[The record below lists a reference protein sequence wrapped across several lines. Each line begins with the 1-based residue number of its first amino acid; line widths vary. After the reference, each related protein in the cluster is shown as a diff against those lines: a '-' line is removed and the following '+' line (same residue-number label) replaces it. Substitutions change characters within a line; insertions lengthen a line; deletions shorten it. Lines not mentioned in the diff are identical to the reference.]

1 MTKLLHETMAFDP
14 ELGIRYR
21 HIDYRGR
28 QCPKHWHN
36 CFECLLVT
44 EGQLEFYLD
53 GEVHQLTVGDF
64 VIINPCEVHGSYSL
78 KQYTKAYMLQFPES
92 MFNAEKGKK
101 IERIGNP
108 IIRAENETMQHFLHT
123 ISTTFQSLD
132 KAQQDSGLRHYLR
145 MKSMIYDFLYSLIS
159 DNVVNVVNVV
169 STRAARS
176 DKHLA
181 RLNKIMCYIEKNY
194 HLKITLEDCSQQIH
208 VDSTY
213 FSRFFK
219 KYMGENFSRYLSVYR
234 MNHAYNDLITTD
246 LKITELSERN
256 GFTNYKY
263 FLSLFKELYGC
274 APLEVRQK
282 IRKYEKF
289 DAVTPKSKS
298 GSFQQ
303 MYCH

>member
-1 MTKLLHETMAFDP
+1 MAKLLHEPMAFDP

-21 HIDYRGR
+21 HINYRGR

-44 EGQLEFYLD
+44 EGRLELYLE
-53 GEVHQLTVGDF
+53 GGVHQLTIGDF

-78 KQYTKAYMLQFPES
+78 DPNTKAYMFQFPES
-92 MFNAEKGKK
+92 MFNAEQGKK
-101 IERIGNP
+101 VERVRNA
-108 IIRAENETMQHFLHT
+108 IIKAQDEYNQRFLRT
-123 ISTTFQSLD
+123 ISTVFKALD
-132 KAQQDSGLRHYLR
+132 RPQQESGIAYYLQ
-145 MKSMIYDFLYSLIS
+145 MKSVIYSFLHCLLT
-159 DNVVNVVNVV
+159 DNVVETICVG
-169 STRAARS
+169 TAKT

-194 HLKITLEDCSQQIH
+194 HLKITLEDCSKQIH

-219 KYMGENFSRYLSVYR
+219 KYMGENFSRYLSIYR
-234 MNHAYNDLITTD
+234 MNHAYNDLIMTD

-256 GFTNYKY
+256 GFTNYKF

-282 IRKYEKF
+282 MQKYEKF
-289 DAVTPKSKS
+289 NAVAPKSKS

-303 MYCH
+303 MYCY

>member
-1 MTKLLHETMAFDP
+1 MIKLLHEPMAFDP
-14 ELGIRYR
+14 ELGVRYR

-36 CFECLLVT
+36 YFECLLVT
-44 EGQLEFYLD
+44 EGRLEFYLEGD
-53 GEVHQLTVGDF
+53 VHQLNVGDF

-78 KQYTKAYMLQFPES
+78 DPFSKAYMLQFPES
-92 MFNAEKGKK
+92 MFNAVQGKK
-101 IERIGNP
+101 VKRVRNAF
-108 IIRAENETMQHFLHT
+108 IRAQDEFPPRFLHT
-123 ISTTFQSLD
+123 ISNAFLALER
-132 KAQQDSGLRHYLR
+132 AQLESGIGYYLQ
-145 MKSMIYDFLYSLIS
+145 MKSIIYSFLHCLI
-159 DNVVNVVNVV
+159 DHCVVDII
-169 STRAARS
+169 SAGTART
-176 DKHLA
+176 DKHLV
-181 RLNKIMCYIEKNY
+181 RLNKIMCYIESNY

-274 APLEVRQK
+274 TPLEVRHK
-282 IRKYEKF
+282 MHKYEKF

-303 MYCH
+303 MYCY